1 MTNTEPCLTPI
12 QSALAMGQNKSKADG
27 EVQFIQETALAM
39 GIQGDFIASKMELYM
54 EYAAEDRLLNLEEFQ
69 ELYKELSCDVIE
81 DSYVD
86 DYVKALFRAFD
97 ADDDGVLTFKE
108 WRLGYLL
115 LLMLD
120 KEGGG
125 YGIKEEDWSKGMEAV
140 YRIYDVDG
148 DKMITK
154 DEVEYITKVITE
166 PLIADR
172 LYGGILGRIAREV
185 AKMENE
191 KLDEEG
197 DSVFVI
203 NLNFR
208 I

>member
-1 MTNTEPCLTPI
+1 
-12 QSALAMGQNKSKADG
+12 
-27 EVQFIQETALAM
+27 M
-39 GIQGDFIASKMELYM
+39 GIQGDFINSKMNLYM

-69 ELYKELSCDVIE
+69 ELYKELTCDVIE
-81 DSYVD
+81 DAFLE
-86 DYVKALFRAFD
+86 DYVNALFRAFD
-97 ADDDGVLTFKE
+97 ADNDGVLTFKE

-125 YGIKEEDWSKGMEAV
+125 KGAKEVDWVRGMEAL

-148 DKMITK
+148 DKKITK

-166 PLIADR
+166 PVIADR
-172 LYGGILGRIAREV
+172 LYGGIMERIAEEV

-197 DSVFVI
+197 
-203 NLNFR
+203 
-208 I
+208 

>member
-1 MTNTEPCLTPI
+1 
-12 QSALAMGQNKSKADG
+12 
-27 EVQFIQETALAM
+27 M
-39 GIQGDFIASKMELYM
+39 GIKGDFIASKMELYM

-81 DSYVD
+81 DSYLD

-125 YGIKEEDWSKGMEAV
+125 CGMKEEDWSKGMEAV

-148 DKMITK
+148 DKKITK

-172 LYGGILGRIAREV
+172 LYGGILGKIAGEV
-185 AKMENE
+185 TKIENE
-191 KLDEEG
+191 KLEEEG
-197 DSVFVI
+197 NSVFI
-203 NLNFR
+203 LNLNLDFR
-208 I
+208 FKNTYLL

>member
-1 MTNTEPCLTPI
+1 
-12 QSALAMGQNKSKADG
+12 
-27 EVQFIQETALAM
+27 
-39 GIQGDFIASKMELYM
+39 
-54 EYAAEDRLLNLEEFQ
+54 
-69 ELYKELSCDVIE
+69 
-81 DSYVD
+81 
-86 DYVKALFRAFD
+86 
-97 ADDDGVLTFKE
+97 
-108 WRLGYLL
+108 
-115 LLMLD
+115 MLD

-197 DSVFVI
+197 DSVFVL